1 MKISKVT
8 DYAAL
13 SRNRHI
19 ILSPTHRRAI
29 KEESK
34 VANRDLVDHKECS
47 LLQWAIHNGANW
59 LKKIKTKLKQYRMGL
74 GKKNEW
80 G

>member
-1 MKISKVT
+1 MGLKTAKHQTPTNSSIHKR
-8 DYAAL
+8 L

-19 ILSPTHRRAI
+19 IYRRAI

-34 VANRDLVDHKECS
+34 VANRDLVDHQECG
-47 LLQWAIHNGANW
+47 LLLWVIHNGANW
-59 LKKIKTKLKQYRMGL
+59 LKKIKTKLKKYIG
-74 GKKNEW
+74 W